1 MNYSCVGVGV
11 GPSNLSLASLLDS
24 YHALR
29 PIFFEK
35 KPAFGWH
42 EGLMVDGATLQVSL
56 FKDLVTLADPT
67 NRFSFLAYLHAE
79 GKIYHFLNAQFD
91 AIPRREYGNYLKWAS
106 ANNESINFNE
116 EVTSVTFDGAFTVE
130 TSTRRVRAENVS
142 VGVGTEAFV
151 PEFALPHLGETQFHV
166 ANFLYRIGSV
176 RDKRVAVVGG
186 GQSGAEAVLALLGAA
201 RGEEPAEVVW
211 ISRRDNFL
219 PIDDSPF
226 TNDFFMP
233 CHSDYFFAA
242 DSGYRNRFI
251 ERNVLA
257 SDGISERT
265 LRDIYQRLYSLRFVE
280 PGLPAV
286 ALMPCRTVTGVA
298 REAGGWTLAALHDGN
313 GAREI
318 VRADVVVWAT
328 GFRPSRTDFLSPIA
342 GLMRRE
348 EGEFRLDDD
357 FAIEWDGPKDRSVF
371 MFNAAR
377 RQRGLADPNLSLI
390 AWRSERVID
399 RMRGVAGRSC
409 RQQPSFVSWGPRGV
423 LAPAAVEAV

>member
-1 MNYSCVGVGV
+1 MNYNCVGVGV

-24 YHALR
+24 YRGLR

-35 KPAFGWH
+35 KPTFGWH
-42 EGLMVDGATLQVSL
+42 EGMMVDGATLQVSL

-79 GKIYHFLNAQFD
+79 GKIYQFLNAQFD
-91 AIPRREYGNYLKWAS
+91 EIPRREYGNYLKWAS
-106 ANNESINFNE
+106 ARNDAISFNE
-116 EVTSVTFDGAFTVE
+116 EVASITFDGTFTVE
-130 TSTRRVRAENVS
+130 TSKRRVMAENIC

-151 PEFALPHLGETQFHV
+151 PDFAVSHLDETQFHV
-166 ANFLYRIGSV
+166 SNFLHRIGNI
-176 RDKRVAVVGG
+176 RNKRVAVVGG
-186 GQSGAEAVLALLGAA
+186 GQSGAEAVLSLLNTG
-201 RGEEPAEVVW
+201 RGDEPAEVIW

-242 DSGYRNRFI
+242 DSGYRSRFI
-251 ERNVLA
+251 QRNVLA

-265 LRDIYQRLYSLRFVE
+265 LRDIYQRLYSLRFVD

-286 ALMPCRTVTGVA
+286 TLVPCRTVSGIS
-298 REAGGWTLAALHDGN
+298 REAGAWALAALHDGHS
-313 GAREI
+313 ARET
-318 VRADVVVWAT
+318 VRADIVVWAT
-328 GFRPSRTDFLSPIA
+328 GFRPSRTDFLNPIA
-342 GLMRRE
+342 GRMERE

-357 FAIEWDGPKDRSVF
+357 FAVKWDGPKDRSVF

-399 RMRGVAGRSC
+399 RIRGVASRAR
-409 RQQPSFVSWGPRGV
+409 RQHPSFVSWGPLGI
-423 LAPAAVEAV
+423 LAQTEVEAV